1 MKNLLY
7 KEFLLNTTMQ
17 TVVSMLLPVLI
28 IIPTWPSLVAFFYP
42 LAGIFTILPFSLTN
56 QDMLFTGLLPIK
68 KSDIV
73 KGKVYYL
80 MAIELISILIAVPAG
95 IVRQLVLTPLMP
107 LESTYTELG
116 INFATFGIVLMIYA
130 FFNAIYIPW
139 FYKKR
144 DKQIAANVVS
154 FVLTSILLMI
164 FMVFFI
170 ICEPA
175 TLFLNDFTNI
185 YSVLTQ
191 IGILLLGLIIFFL
204 SGLFAIKKGGKN
216 FSKIDL

>member
-7 KEFLLNTTMQ
+7 KEFLLSTTMQ
-17 TVVSMLLPVLI
+17 TIISILLPILI

-42 LAGIFTILPFSLTN
+42 LVGLFTILPFSLTN

-73 KGKVYYL
+73 KGKTYYL
-80 MAIELISILIAVPAG
+80 MAIELLSVLVAIPAG
-95 IVRQLVLTPLMP
+95 IVREVVLTPLMP
-107 LESTYTELG
+107 PETSYTSLG
-116 INFATFGIVLMIYA
+116 INFATFGVVLFIYA

-154 FVLTSILLMI
+154 FILTGLLLMI
-164 FMVFFI
+164 FMVFFMV
-170 ICEPA
+170 CEPV
-175 TLFLNDFTNI
+175 TSFLNDWTLNSI
-185 YSVLTQ
+185 LAQLGVLLF
-191 IGILLLGLIIFFL
+191 GIIMFAL
-204 SGLFAIKKGGKN
+204 SIVFAVKKGGKN